1 MRVVLPLG
9 RGKRKVEVV
18 IAVVVVE
25 LMVAALALHQGIKI
39 EQMGAIDAS
48 FIKLRQ
54 GYPRFLSGGGIAA
67 LLESNFS

>member
-1 MRVVLPLG
+1 MVLPLG

-18 IAVVVVE
+18 MAVVVVE

-48 FIKLRQ
+48 FIVHWH
-54 GYPRFLSGGGIAA
+54 P
-67 LLESNFS
+67 